1 MQNCREKP
9 MLAHPAAPLA
19 TKIGGH
25 GNGLEVLEYAYWK
38 TDFSLIIYSPSSTNP
53 ENLVKISLVDCET
66 TGLTG
71 ILKIIFLKE
80 TEAEHT
86 AGPALTNT
94 QLDDM

>member
-71 ILKIIFLKE
+71 ILKIIFFKKKQKQNIL
-80 TEAEHT
+80 
-86 AGPALTNT
+86 
-94 QLDDM
+94 LDQP